1 MDYYPLVCTLDM
13 ILILQYIKKARVES
27 PNLFIRCIN
36 SIFFWYLIK
45 KNKTLYCKY
54 LDIELYLFVLI

>member
-13 ILILQYIKKARVES
+13 ILILQYIKVTRGITKPV
-27 PNLFIRCIN
+27 LTLCKFY
-36 SIFFWYLIK
+36 IFLILNQK
-45 KNKTLYCKY
+45 KKTLYCKY